1 MTAEHIALVIDDP
14 GLNIDEFAVTCMVDR
29 TWIVEHVGAG
39 VLLNQADSDPMMW
52 NFTSRDVIRARRLS
66 SLEKTFDANPE
77 LAGLVADLIDEVERL
92 RTRLKRTGF

>member
-1 MTAEHIALVIDDP
+1 MTAEHIALVIDDR

-29 TWIVEHVGAG
+29 QWIVEHVGAG

-52 NFTSRDVIRARRLS
+52 NFTSQDVIRARRLS
-66 SLEKTFDANPE
+66 SLEKMFDANPE